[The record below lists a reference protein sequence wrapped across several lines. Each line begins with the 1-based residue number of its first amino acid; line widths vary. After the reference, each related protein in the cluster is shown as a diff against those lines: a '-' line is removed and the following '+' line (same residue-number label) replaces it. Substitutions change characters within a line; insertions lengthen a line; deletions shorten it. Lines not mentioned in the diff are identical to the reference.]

1 MLFGRT
7 QMLGEPKK
15 KKKSWGCGLGFFI
28 LSCAEVFFHLS
39 MKCVQIPTI
48 QMLIT
53 FYRQHLLNH
62 LPWDLYIKVF
72 WKQINHIY
80 HESMHLAW
88 LSAASKKISCKMNKS
103 TNEWMSSKWNVAVQ
117 LLSHVWLFVTPWMVP
132 HQAYLS
138 FTISQ
143 SLLKLT
149 SVESVMS
156 SCHLILL
163 LLSPLALNL
172 SQHQGLF
179 QWLLTITS
187 GQFSRSFHVSSML
200 AVTFFTQGFLY
211 VSFQIT

>member
-1 MLFGRT
+1 
-7 QMLGEPKK
+7 
-15 KKKSWGCGLGFFI
+15 
-28 LSCAEVFFHLS
+28 

-88 LSAASKKISCKMNKS
+88 LSVASKKISCKMNKS
-103 TNEWMSSKWNVAVQ
+103 ANEWMSSKWNVAVQ

-143 SLLKLT
+143 SLLKPT

-156 SCHLILL
+156 SCHFILP

-172 SQHQGLF
+172 FQHQALF